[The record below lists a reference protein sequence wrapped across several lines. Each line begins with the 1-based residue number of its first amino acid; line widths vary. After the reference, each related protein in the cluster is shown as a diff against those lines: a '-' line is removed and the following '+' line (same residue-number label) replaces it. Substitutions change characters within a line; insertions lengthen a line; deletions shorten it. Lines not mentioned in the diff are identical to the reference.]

1 MLVRVIQSY
10 TCLFISIFCSSDV
23 DQCLTNNGGCAHT
36 CTNELPGFTCSC
48 RTGYNLDTDNKGCVG
63 ESRLLRKFPFY
74 RFLFQ
79 ILTSVQ
85 AVPVET
91 SVSTL
96 MAVFIASVPPTL
108 LWTLMVEVAYVR
120 SIKFIINDCKMRNM
134 DGTTDMSMKDK

>member
-1 MLVRVIQSY
+1 MN
-10 TCLFISIFCSSDV
+10 
-23 DQCLTNNGGCAHT
+23 QCLTNNGGCAHN

-63 ESRLLRKFPFY
+63 ESRLLRNTFLLK

-79 ILTSVQ
+79 ILTSVK
-85 AVPVET
+85 AVLVET
-91 SVSTL
+91 PVSTL

-120 SIKFIINDCKMRNM
+120 SIKFIINFIVK
-134 DGTTDMSMKDK
+134 

>member
-1 MLVRVIQSY
+1 M
-10 TCLFISIFCSSDV
+10 

-48 RTGYNLDTDNKGCVG
+48 RAGYNLDTDNKSCAG
-63 ESRLLRKFPFY
+63 ELRLPRKVYPTNKNI
-74 RFLFQ
+74 Q
-79 ILTSVQ
+79 TLTSVQ

-108 LWTLMVEVAYVR
+108 LWTLTAEVAYVR
-120 SIKFIINDCKMRNM
+120 KPINISD
-134 DGTTDMSMKDK
+134 